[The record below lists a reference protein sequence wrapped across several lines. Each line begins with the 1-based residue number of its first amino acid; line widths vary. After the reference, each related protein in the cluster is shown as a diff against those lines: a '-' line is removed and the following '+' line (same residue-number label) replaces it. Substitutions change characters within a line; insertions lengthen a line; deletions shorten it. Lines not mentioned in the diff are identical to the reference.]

1 MSSVVDSWRR
11 KMPELDGRSQAAAGG
26 VMKAESSLREGEKKG
41 DQEPPGVSPQNKGL
55 RRQSTLSE
63 VTISMLMDRFAPC

>member
-11 KMPELDGRSQAAAGG
+11 KAPELDGRSQAAAGG
-26 VMKAESSLREGEKKG
+26 VMKAESRAV
-41 DQEPPGVSPQNKGL
+41 GVSPQNKGL